1 MSDHERGI
9 SSLGDELDL
18 GPVGE
23 DGDAHRPKPGIA
35 DRGLEMAAVTFE
47 VQLVWEER
55 PRNFFTGNRGIGGS
69 EELMFGKRNG
79 ILGKDFFQLAR
90 IFLGLDS

>member
-1 MSDHERGI
+1 
-9 SSLGDELDL
+9 
-18 GPVGE
+18 
-23 DGDAHRPKPGIA
+23 
-35 DRGLEMAAVTFE
+35 MAAVTFE